1 MGDKKFLGIGLKS
14 GLSMGLFVILLIIIL
29 KVVFNKYPV
38 KGVTEL
44 LNTV

>member
-14 GLSMGLFVILLIIIL
+14 GISMSLFVILMIVIL

-38 KGVTEL
+38 KGVTEIM
-44 LNTV
+44 NTV